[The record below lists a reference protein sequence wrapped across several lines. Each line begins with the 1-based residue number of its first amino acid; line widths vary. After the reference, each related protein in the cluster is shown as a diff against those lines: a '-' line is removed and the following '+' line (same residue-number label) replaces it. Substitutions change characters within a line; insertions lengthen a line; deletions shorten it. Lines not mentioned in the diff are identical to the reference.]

1 MCARS
6 CAGRCLFIAFHF
18 SILNAL
24 CCTQPATRTHVSVE
38 STPVLAANEPAD
50 KSRMRL
56 EDIGEAPAFPDRK
69 GAPPLAATDI
79 NPQARRHL
87 ERGRKR
93 FDDGHWTDAMSA
105 LERAILIEPS
115 LIEARLLLAR
125 SAMRLGHSTPA
136 REQLDA
142 VLERDPRNLTAHRL
156 LGDIAIHEQK
166 PRDAIAAYRRVL
178 AAAPQDS
185 TATDVALT
193 HIALAQVLNEGGY
206 LSAAADQYERYL
218 AAEDKLNAAP
228 KPDAE
233 LAEAFALYRGRAA
246 AALGDIYTA
255 LNEHDRA
262 ETAYHRAAAQNPDDA
277 GLSRRRILAMA
288 RAGKTDDALLAVRA
302 WKPGAEAGGGRI
314 ELLREVC
321 EIANRPDRYDAEL
334 ARLAEGTN
342 DSATSMALARL
353 LLSRG
358 SAAEAAELLERIDA
372 GDKGIEQAQIMLIE
386 IYADMGKADR
396 ALHAAANV
404 VRRRP
409 AAFDRVSTIIA
420 EGNSADAF
428 TTEARATVEKHPDDA
443 VAQLLFGRMLMR
455 RGDDAEALDALRTAI
470 RLDASLEPAHAAM
483 AECHCALK
491 QWEDA
496 ISSAQSAVDKGVKSW
511 AVHMA
516 LGKALAAMDNDA
528 SAEEAFLAAFELDK
542 SNAEPLFRIA
552 EMAERRGQGRRAE
565 QLYRRILD
573 DVDPRHVKARER
585 MVVHYLNRG
594 EIDRS
599 RAYFSD
605 FAELGLKGP
614 PVERCRAMLALT
626 TSGATTAQE
635 RLNEYL
641 AALRKILDAHPG
653 DWETHLE
660 IARSH
665 AAVNDFDAAL
675 KETDLALAVAPDEL
689 ASREMKAMYL
699 TKLLRFDEASEV
711 VRGLLVDRPRDLG
724 YLQDLLRIADSR
736 GDWDTAATLL
746 RDFLKRDDLKE
757 QHALFTSM
765 LINALSHTRK
775 WDEAIDVAKQWLDD
789 SPEDIVRRSTYL
801 VTLGRAERHDQ
812 AIAAAEDFLKTNAS
826 SRVLQIELLRRLQ
839 DAKRHTEAI
848 QRTLVWL
855 ADAADDIDLNVAL
868 IRLCWSSSRWDEAIE
883 IARINAE
890 RSQSRTTF
898 ESLLGETYR
907 LAKRYDEAIQLYR
920 DRVAAAQ
927 KRRRNIENDL
937 RAGVDRAR
945 EQGLLLALRE
955 SISEARTA
963 NFALIGLLIAAER
976 YDQAER
982 QVNKLLQ
989 PEMEAR
995 DNGQPFDAALIVDLR
1010 GFLSEI
1016 YQDTNQHYQAIQQLE
1031 AVYEMDPNDPGI
1043 NNNLGYSLTEA
1054 GRDLERAEK
1063 MIRFSLAQ
1071 NPRSHATLD
1080 SLGWVLYKRGK
1091 FDEAVQYIRQALRL
1105 SEGEEPVLHDH
1116 LGDALYRMGNKAAA
1130 ADEWRKALEMCNPNQ
1145 DLPLNRDRRILHDA
1159 LKAKLGAFEKGEDV
1173 ATAPIQSEM
1182 SIDEPDPKS
1191 TTKPQNGDESHAESR
1206 DKTKS
1211 AP

>member
-1 MCARS
+1 
-6 CAGRCLFIAFHF
+6 
-18 SILNAL
+18 
-24 CCTQPATRTHVSVE
+24 
-38 STPVLAANEPAD
+38 
-50 KSRMRL
+50 
-56 EDIGEAPAFPDRK
+56 
-69 GAPPLAATDI
+69 
-79 NPQARRHL
+79 
-87 ERGRKR
+87 
-93 FDDGHWTDAMSA
+93 
-105 LERAILIEPS
+105 
-115 LIEARLLLAR
+115 
-125 SAMRLGHSTPA
+125 MRLGHWTPA
-136 REQLDA
+136 REQLDT
-142 VLERDPRNLTAHRL
+142 VLEHDPRNLTAHRL

-166 PRDAIAAYRRVL
+166 PRDAITAYQRVI
-178 AAAPQDS
+178 AAAPRDS
-185 TATDVALT
+185 IAPDVVLT
-193 HIALAQVLNEGGY
+193 HIALAQSLNEGGY
-206 LSAAADQYERYL
+206 LAAAADQYERYL
-218 AAEDKLNAAP
+218 AAADRLVVVP

-233 LAEAFALYRGRAA
+233 LVEALALYRGRAA
-246 AALGDIYTA
+246 AALGDIYTT
-255 LNEHDRA
+255 LHEHDRA
-262 ETAYHRAAAQNPDDA
+262 ERAYERAAAQRPDDA

-288 RAGKTDDALLAVRA
+288 RAGRTDDAISAVRA
-302 WKPGAEAGGGRI
+302 WKPGADAGGGRI

-321 EIANRPDRYDAEL
+321 EIANRPERYDAEL
-334 ARLAEGTN
+334 ARLAEGSK
-342 DSATSMALARL
+342 DSATSIALARL

-358 SAAEAAELLERIDA
+358 SAAEAAELLERVDA
-372 GDKGIEQAQIMLIE
+372 DDKGIELAQMMLIE
-386 IYADMGKADR
+386 IHADTGKADR
-396 ALHAAANV
+396 ALQAAANV

-409 AAFDRVSTIIA
+409 EAFDRVSAIMA
-420 EGNSADAF
+420 AGKSVDAL
-428 TTEARATVEKHPDDA
+428 TTAARSTVETHPDDA
-443 VAQLLFGRMLMR
+443 VAQLLFGRMMMQ
-455 RGDDAEALDALRTAI
+455 RGDYAEALNAFRTAI
-470 RLDASLEPAHAAM
+470 RIDATLEPAHAVM
-483 AECHCALK
+483 AECHSALK
-491 QWEDA
+491 QWEAA
-496 ISSAQSAVDKGVKSW
+496 ISAAQSAIENGVKSW
-511 AVHMA
+511 AVYLA
-516 LGKALAAMDNDA
+516 LGKALAAMDHDA
-528 SAEEAFLAAFELDK
+528 PAEEAFLAAFEMDK
-542 SNAEPLFRIA
+542 SNAEPLFRLA
-552 EMAERRGQGRRAE
+552 EMADRRGQGRRSE

-605 FAELGLKGP
+605 FAALGLSGP

-665 AAVNDFDAAL
+665 AAVNDFEAAL
-675 KETDLALAVAPDEL
+675 TETDLALAVAPDEL
-689 ASREMKAMYL
+689 AAREMKAMYL
-699 TKLLRFDEASEV
+699 TKLLRFDEASGV
-711 VRGLLVDRPRDLG
+711 VRGLLIDRPRDLG

-746 RDFLKRDDLKE
+746 RDFLNRDDLKE

-765 LINALSHTRK
+765 LISALSHTRK
-775 WDEAIDVAKQWLDD
+775 WEEAIGAAKKWLDE

-801 VTLGRAERHDQ
+801 ATLGRAGRHDE
-812 AIAAAEDFLKTNAS
+812 AVAAAEGFLKTDAS
-826 SRVLQIELLRRLQ
+826 SRVLQIELLRRMQ
-839 DAKRHTEAI
+839 DARRYTEAI

-868 IRLCWSSSRWDEAIE
+868 IRLCWSSRRWDEAIE

-927 KRRRNIENDL
+927 KRRRSIENDL
-937 RAGVDRAR
+937 RAGVDRTR
-945 EQGLLLALRE
+945 EQSLLLALRE
-955 SISEARTA
+955 SIAEARAA

-982 QVNKLLQ
+982 QVNKLLK
-989 PEMEAR
+989 PELEAR
-995 DNGQPFDAALIVDLR
+995 DSGQPFDAALIIDLR

-1016 YQDTNQHYQAIQQLE
+1016 YQDTHRPFQAIQQLE

-1054 GRDLERAEK
+1054 GRDLDRAER
-1063 MIRFSLAQ
+1063 MIRYSLAQ

-1091 FDEAVQYIRQALRL
+1091 FEEAVQYIRQALRL

-1116 LGDALYRMGNKAAA
+1116 LGDALYRMGDKSGA
-1130 ADEWRKALEMCNPNQ
+1130 ADEWRKALEMCDPNQ

-1159 LKAKLGAFEKGEDV
+1159 LKAKLGAFEKGEAV

-1182 SIDEPDPKS
+1182 SIDEPDSEPK
-1191 TTKPQNGDESHAESR
+1191 TKPKDGDESHAESE
-1206 DKTKS
+1206 DNLES
-1211 AP
+1211 APTP